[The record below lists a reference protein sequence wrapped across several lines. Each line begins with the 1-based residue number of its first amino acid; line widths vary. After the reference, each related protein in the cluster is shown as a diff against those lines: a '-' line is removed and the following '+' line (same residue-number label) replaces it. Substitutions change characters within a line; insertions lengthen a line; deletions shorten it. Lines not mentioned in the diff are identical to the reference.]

1 MAFMP
6 SLWDARF
13 EQQTMTKLK
22 AVILGSGNI
31 GADLMMKLKR
41 SPLVECAALIGRN
54 LSSPGLAK
62 AQAEGI
68 RISADGIGF
77 IQKNPDLC
85 DIVFDATS
93 AASHLEHAPVL
104 NEMGKLAIDLTPAK
118 AGPFCVPS
126 VNLAD
131 CLETLNVNMVT
142 CGGQASAPIAYALGQ
157 THKDVEYIEVVSSIA
172 SRSAGPATRRNL
184 DEYIHTTEA
193 ALKTFSGARH
203 TKAILNLNPAVPCIN
218 MQTTLFA
225 KVANPDMEAF
235 AARLDQI
242 VVEIQQY
249 IPGYQ
254 IIVAPKI
261 DGGRVT
267 VMVRVVGRGDYL
279 PAYAGNLD
287 IINCAAINVAEGYAA
302 RMISASVEGEQPKLR
317 VVP

>member
-1 MAFMP
+1 
-6 SLWDARF
+6 
-13 EQQTMTKLK
+13 MTKLK

-41 SPLVECAALIGRN
+41 SPLVECSALVGRN

-62 AQAEGI
+62 AQAEGV

-77 IQKNPDLC
+77 IEKNPELC

-93 AASHLEHAPVL
+93 AASHMEHAPTL
-104 NEMGKLAIDLTPAK
+104 QALGKLAIDLTPAK
-118 AGPFCVPS
+118 IGQFCVPS

-131 CLETLNVNMVT
+131 SLQALNVNMVT

-157 THKDVEYIEVVSSIA
+157 THDDIEYLEVVSSIA

-193 ALKTFSGARH
+193 ALKAFSGARH

-225 KVANPDMEAF
+225 KVANPDIEAF
-235 AARLDQI
+235 SARLDQI
-242 VVEIQQY
+242 VAEIQQY

-254 IIVAPKI
+254 IIVAPKM

-267 VMVRVVGRGDYL
+267 VMMRVVGRGDYL
-279 PAYAGNLD
+279 PSYAGNLD
-287 IINCAAINVAEGYAA
+287 IINCAAINVAERYAA
-302 RMISASVEGEQPKLR
+302 RVLGLKAEPPKLR
-317 VVP
+317 AIP

>member
-1 MAFMP
+1 
-6 SLWDARF
+6 
-13 EQQTMTKLK
+13 MTKLK

-41 SPLVECAALIGRN
+41 SPLVECSALVGRN

-104 NEMGKLAIDLTPAK
+104 KEMGKLVIDLTPAK
-118 AGPFCVPS
+118 VGPFCVPS

-131 CLETLNVNMVT
+131 SLETLNVNMVT

-157 THKDVEYIEVVSSIA
+157 THADIEYIEVVSSIA

-193 ALKTFSGARH
+193 ALKAFSGARH

-225 KVANPDMEAF
+225 KVANPDIEAF
-235 AARLDQI
+235 TARLNQI
-242 VVEIQQY
+242 VGEIQQY

-261 DGGRVT
+261 DGGRVMA
-267 VMVRVVGRGDYL
+267 MVRVIGRGDYL

-302 RMISASVEGEQPKLR
+302 KMIEKSAQAEQPKLR